1 MKDLMKLFRYLKAKE
16 WMFFLFSLV
25 FVCTQVVLDLK
36 IPDYMSQITTLI
48 ETPGSAIGDVW
59 SAGGLMLLCAL
70 GSLVSSVVVCFFA
83 SRIAAAFSRRLRKE
97 MFDKVSSFTLEEINA
112 FSTASLITRS
122 TNDVSQVQM
131 MLVMSL
137 QVVVKAPLMA
147 A

>member
-59 SAGGLMLLCAL
+59 SAGGMMLLCAL
-70 GSLVSSVVVCFFA
+70 GASFPPSLSAFLHPA
-83 SRIAAAFSRRLRKE
+83 SRRHFRADCERKCSTRYRALRLR
-97 MFDKVSSFTLEEINA
+97 
-112 FSTASLITRS
+112 R
-122 TNDVSQVQM
+122 
-131 MLVMSL
+131 
-137 QVVVKAPLMA
+137 
-147 A
+147 